1 MKYSII
7 LAVCMVFYLVGC
19 SDKQSSYEGKKVEE
33 MTPQEIK
40 QKNEKEGTTEEY
52 KGKNW

>member
-7 LAVCMVFYLVGC
+7 LILCMAFPLVGC
-19 SDKQSSYEGKKVEE
+19 GEKNPNHEGKKIEE

-40 QKNEKEGTTEEY
+40 QKNKAEGTSDEY
-52 KGKNW
+52 KGENW

>member
-7 LAVCMVFYLVGC
+7 LAVCIVFPLVGC
-19 SDKQSSYEGKKVEE
+19 SDKDPSYEGKKVEE

-40 QKNEKEGTTEEY
+40 QKNKTEATNEEY

>member
-1 MKYSII
+1 MI
-7 LAVCMVFYLVGC
+7 LVACVAFPLAGC
-19 SDKQSSYEGKKVEE
+19 GEKNPSYEGKKIEE

-40 QKNEKEGTTEEY
+40 QKNEAEGTKEEY

>member
-1 MKYSII
+1 MKYSVV
-7 LAVCMVFYLVGC
+7 LAVFMAFSLAGC
-19 SDKQSSYEGKKVEE
+19 GEKNPSYEGKKVEE

-40 QKNEKEGTTEEY
+40 QKNEKEGTNEEY